1 MEEKF
6 TILYVD
12 DEEHNLIAF
21 KAAFRR
27 EYNILTA
34 ISAKDGIEILKNNPV
49 GLIITDQR
57 MPEMTGVQF
66 LERVI
71 NEYPN
76 PIRMI
81 LTGFS
86 DVDAIIEAINSGRVF
101 RYITKPWDTN
111 EIRMAIENARQLFS
125 LQTKNKLLIEELKT
139 KVLEQERT
147 LRLFEKYVPTSVV
160 EKVLENGEGSIFE
173 GELRKVTILFCDLRG
188 FTSMSERLNPK
199 VTVQFLNSYYSIMTA
214 CVKKHEG
221 FVAQFVGDEVFAVFG
236 APLDNQNNEQNA
248 VYCSLDMIESLE
260 VLNNKYVNIINS
272 KAQVGIGINSG
283 EVVAGNLGSEDR
295 IEYSI
300 TGDAV
305 NTGKRIEMLTK
316 DKPNSILVSSNV
328 YNKVYNLFIFQENEP
343 VLVKGKQ
350 DKLTLYEV
358 IGRK

>member
-1 MEEKF
+1 MENKF
-6 TILYVD
+6 SILYVD

-34 ISAKDGIEILKNNPV
+34 ISAKDGMDILKNNEV

-57 MPEMTGVQF
+57 MPEMTGVKF
-66 LERVI
+66 LEKVI

-86 DVDAIIEAINSGRVF
+86 DVDAIIEAINGGRVF
-101 RYITKPWDTN
+101 RYITKPWDQN
-111 EIRMAIENARQLFS
+111 ELKMAIENAKQLFT
-125 LQTKNKLLIEELKT
+125 LQTNNRLLIEELKA
-139 KVLEQERT
+139 KMLEQERT

-160 EKVLENGEGSIFE
+160 EKVLENGDDSIFE

-188 FTSMSERLNPK
+188 FTSLSERLNPK
-199 VTVQFLNSYYSIMTA
+199 VTVQFLNSYYSVMTA
-214 CVKKHEG
+214 CVKKHQG

-236 APLDNQNNEQNA
+236 APMDDPNSEQNA
-248 VYCSLDMIESLE
+248 VYCSLDMIESLKL
-260 VLNNKYVNIINS
+260 LNKKYISIINTDA
-272 KAQVGIGINSG
+272 KVGIGINCG

-300 TGDAV
+300 TGDTV

-316 DKPNSILVSSNV
+316 EKPNSILISSNV
-328 YNKVYNLFIFQENEP
+328 YNKVKNLFLLDEQEP
-343 VLVKGKQ
+343 VSVKGKQ
-350 DKLTLYEV
+350 EKLILYEV
-358 IGRK
+358 LGRK